1 MTKFSLLFI
10 SAYSVC
16 LFSTNKIVSKIKS
29 RLSSSF
35 LENFCTG
42 IYELM
47 LISKSIYFTLNSEK
61 KHNMLQEFKRDQPV
75 SVH

>member
-1 MTKFSLLFI
+1 M
-10 SAYSVC
+10 C
-16 LFSTNKIVSKIKS
+16 LFSSNKIVSKIKS